1 MLGSPVISE
10 PGSVHTGS
18 GCLGVCAYGCPLCA
32 PGTRTTCLAP
42 GCLGTIAGRLPRCSS
57 ALQTCRGC
65 APHRSAR
72 GLHRNQPSG
81 LTKPTLWNPLRSGA
95 PNVRK
100 SWMSSWSLAEKTSS
114 WPPPSMKPP
123 KSGIPHW
130 QVWFTPSPAPL
141 PTTDPQQQ
149 CVLWLPGIG
158 QSPQGNAAA
167 AYWPFKPKWLR
178 N

>member
-10 PGSVHTGS
+10 PVPVHTGS

-65 APHRSAR
+65 APHRSAK

-95 PNVRK
+95 PNVRENMDELLVAGRK
-100 SWMSSWSLAEKTSS
+100 NIIVAPTLDETVKIRDPALAGLVYPFPGTASHN
-114 WPPPSMKPP
+114 
-123 KSGIPHW
+123 G
-130 QVWFTPSPAPL
+130 SPATMCTL
-141 PTTDPQQQ
+141 A
-149 CVLWLPGIG
+149 PGNR
-158 QSPQGNAAA
+158 PVAA
-167 AYWPFKPKWLR
+167 R
-178 N
+178 